1 MMLGTGRLVVKST
14 EDQVYETLR
23 LEIMQGIEPGTPLRL
38 SAIAERL
45 GVSTMPVRAALRR
58 LEREGLVRQTA
69 RKGAVVAP
77 LELHDIQEIQSIRW
91 GIEGLAARVGAQAV
105 SDAELARMRGHLS
118 DIRAAARAR
127 DLGAFLTATYACED
141 VCYAASARP
150 RLLETVRHYRRAA
163 QRYVLLV
170 MANDVDALQVR
181 PIEAFYAA
189 VAARDGAAT
198 EATVQGEIIRLYD
211 RLASR
216 MGESFAAHQEER
228 HR

>member
-1 MMLGTGRLVVKST
+1 MTIASGRLVVKST

-23 LEIMQGIEPGTPLRL
+23 LEIMGGLEPGTPLRL
-38 SAIAERL
+38 SSIAERL

-105 SDAELARMRGHLS
+105 SDDDLALMRAHLEE
-118 DIRAAARAR
+118 IRSAASAH
-127 DLGAFLTATYACED
+127 DLAAYLTATYAFED

-163 QRYVLLV
+163 QRYVLFV
-170 MANDVDALQVR
+170 MGSDSATLQVG
-181 PIEAFYAA
+181 PSEVFYAA
-189 VAARDGAAT
+189 AAARDGEAT
-198 EATVQGEIIRLYD
+198 EQAIQREIARLYE
-211 RLASR
+211 RLAAR
-216 MGESFAAHQEER
+216 MGEAAAR
-228 HR
+228 PG

>member
-1 MMLGTGRLVVKST
+1 MTLGSGRLVVKST

-23 LEIMQGIEPGTPLRL
+23 VEIMQGIAPGTPLRL

-105 SDAELARMRGHLS
+105 TDADLARMRGLLTG
-118 DIRAAARAR
+118 IRAAAAAR
-127 DLGAFLTATYACED
+127 DLAAFLTATYACED
-141 VCYAASARP
+141 VCYAASDRP

-163 QRYVLLV
+163 QRYVLFV
-170 MANDVDALQVR
+170 MAGDRGALQVS
-181 PIEAFYAA
+181 PSEAFFAA
-189 VAARDGAAT
+189 VAARDGVVAET
-198 EATVQGEIIRLYD
+198 TVQREIVRLYD
-211 RLASR
+211 RLAAR
-216 MGESFAAHQEER
+216 MGETGGRLSG
-228 HR
+228 

>member
-1 MMLGTGRLVVKST
+1 MTFGSGRLVVKST

-105 SDAELARMRGHLS
+105 TDEDLGQMRGQMA
-118 DIRAAARAR
+118 DIRAAAGAG
-127 DLGAFLTATYACED
+127 DLATFLTATYACED
-141 VCYAASARP
+141 ICYAASQRP

-163 QRYVLLV
+163 QRYVLFV
-170 MANDVDALQVR
+170 MAGDGGALQVGAS
-181 PIEAFYAA
+181 EAFYAA

-198 EATVQGEIIRLYD
+198 EAVVQREIVRLND
-211 RLASR
+211 RLAAR
-216 MGESFAAHQEER
+216 MGGSSAAHQEER

>member
-1 MMLGTGRLVVKST
+1 MVESGRLIVKST

-23 LEIMQGIEPGTPLRL
+23 LEIMRGVEPGTPLRL

-77 LELHDIQEIQSIRW
+77 LELDDIEEIQSIRW

-105 SDAELARMRGHLS
+105 TDDDLGRMRGHMA
-118 DIRAAARAR
+118 DIRAAAVAR
-127 DLGAFLTATYACED
+127 DLAAFLTATYAYED
-141 VCYAASARP
+141 VCFAASARP

-163 QRYVLLV
+163 QRYILLV
-170 MANDVDALQVR
+170 MAGDGGALQLGSS
-181 PIEAFYAA
+181 EAFYAA
-189 VAARDGAAT
+189 VAARDGVAT
-198 EATVQGEIIRLYD
+198 EATVQREIMRLSD
-211 RLASR
+211 RLAAR
-216 MGESFAAHQEER
+216 MGTSSAARPEER